1 MTNNSRV
8 NRVKEM
14 MNVQVEEQI
23 LILLGKTRQ

>member
-14 MNVQVEEQI
+14 MNVQAEEQI

>member
-1 MTNNSRV
+1 MTNNSRA

-23 LILLGKTRQ
+23 LILVGKTRQ